1 MATDAVNGMD
11 YSQYSQPAELAASTP
26 SHQASASQSSNSAP
40 SQKPDPQEI
49 GWYFVEQYYTTLSK
63 TPDKIHL
70 FYNKKSQLI
79 TGVEA
84 EKVLPAVGTKAISEK
99 IKSLDISDCKVRV
112 LNVDCQSSFENIV
125 VQVIGEMSNK
135 NQPHHKFVQTFILA
149 TQPNGYYVLN
159 DIFRYLNDDD
169 LDIVEDEPVQPTQSV
184 QEEAASEAVE
194 QEPVPTPGVAPAEE
208 VVNTES
214 TAGQVDEKLEAEAE
228 AEAAIE
234 DSGAPTAHTGPAEDV
249 NGTHESV
256 ADASE
261 AAEPEP
267 TPAAEELE
275 PEPVSQEAEQA
286 PAEAEAEAEPS
297 PAPAQAQTSPQPAQ
311 APAAEPPV
319 RKTWASLVGTKAPAI
334 PALPQTQTQTQAQA
348 QAPAGA
354 PTQPKTRP
362 VQTTQPSKATPTESV
377 ADTPGT
383 PTSQQSNGWQEA
395 GKKTKQQPKAQEG
408 IVHAYIKNVNDK
420 IDARVLREV
429 LEKYG
434 SLKYYD
440 VSRPKQCAFV
450 EFNDPASYTAA
461 VADNP
466 HTVGTETINV
476 EERRPRPGA
485 AGTGSFSG
493 NFNRGG
499 ANAGRGRGGPQQRS
513 GSQGG
518 GFTRDGAGRG
528 NFQPPRGNK
537 PAGPARGGRGQS
549 QAA

>member
-11 YSQYSQPAELAASTP
+11 YSQFSQPAELAASTP
-26 SHQASASQSSNSAP
+26 SHQATASQSSNTAP

-79 TGVEA
+79 TGIEA

-159 DIFRYLNDDD
+159 DIFRYLNEDD
-169 LDIVEDEPVQPTQSV
+169 LEIVEDEPAQPAQSV
-184 QEEAASEAVE
+184 QEESASEAIDA
-194 QEPVPTPGVAPAEE
+194 QPVATPAAAEE
-208 VVNTES
+208 VVDTES
-214 TAGQVDEKLEAEAE
+214 AADQVDEKLEAEA
-228 AEAAIE
+228 AVE
-234 DSGAPTAHTGPAEDV
+234 DSGAPTAHTGPTEEV
-249 NGTHESV
+249 NGTQESV
-256 ADASE
+256 SDASE

-267 TPAAEELE
+267 SSAAEEAE
-275 PEPVSQEAEQA
+275 PEPAAQEPE
-286 PAEAEAEAEPS
+286 PTPEEPEPS
-297 PAPAQAQTSPQPAQ
+297 PAPSQTPSQP
-311 APAAEPPV
+311 APAADGPPV
-319 RKTWASLVGTKAPAI
+319 KKTWASLVGTKAAAI
-334 PALPQTQTQTQAQA
+334 PALPQTQTQ
-348 QAPAGA
+348 APAA
-354 PTQPKTRP
+354 ASTQPKPRP
-362 VQTTQPSKATPTESV
+362 VQTQPSKATPTESV
-377 ADTPGT
+377 PEPAGT

-395 GKKTKQQPKAQEG
+395 GKKTKQQAKAQEG

-420 IDARVLREV
+420 IDARLLREE

-450 EFNDPASYTAA
+450 EFNDPASYAAA
-461 VADNP
+461 VAENP

-476 EERRPRPGA
+476 EERRPRPGT
-485 AGTGSFSG
+485 AGTGNFAG
-493 NFNRGG
+493 NYSRGG
-499 ANAGRGRGGPQQRS
+499 ANAGRGRGGGQQRT
-513 GSQGG
+513 GSQSG
-518 GFTRDGAGRG
+518 GFPREGAGRG
-528 NFQPPRGNK
+528 NIQAQRGNK
-537 PAGPARGGRGQS
+537 AAGPGRGGRAQS

>member
-1 MATDAVNGMD
+1 
-11 YSQYSQPAELAASTP
+11 
-26 SHQASASQSSNSAP
+26 
-40 SQKPDPQEI
+40 
-49 GWYFVEQYYTTLSK
+49 
-63 TPDKIHL
+63 
-70 FYNKKSQLI
+70 
-79 TGVEA
+79 
-84 EKVLPAVGTKAISEK
+84 
-99 IKSLDISDCKVRV
+99 
-112 LNVDCQSSFENIV
+112 
-125 VQVIGEMSNK
+125 MSNK

-159 DIFRYLNDDD
+159 DIFRYLNEDD

-184 QEEAASEAVE
+184 QEEAASEAVDE
-194 QEPVPTPGVAPAEE
+194 EPVSTPGVARAEE

-214 TAGQVDEKLEAEAE
+214 AADQVDEKLEAEAEAEVE

-249 NGTHESV
+249 NGTQESV

-261 AAEPEP
+261 AADPEP
-267 TPAAEELE
+267 TPAAEKPE
-275 PEPVSQEAEQA
+275 PEPVSQEPEQA
-286 PAEAEAEAEPS
+286 PAEAEPS
-297 PAPAQAQTSPQPAQ
+297 PVPAQAQTPPQPAQ
-311 APAAEPPV
+311 APAAAEPPV

-334 PALPQTQTQTQAQA
+334 PALPQTQTPTPTQA

-354 PTQPKTRP
+354 PTQPKSRP
-362 VQTTQPSKATPTESV
+362 VQTAQPTKATPTESV

-440 VSRPKQCAFV
+440 VSRPKVCPGEQCPSFSNTNYPQQCAFV

-476 EERRPRPGA
+476 EERRPRPGT
-485 AGTGSFSG
+485 AGTGSFGG
-493 NFNRGG
+493 NYNRGG

-518 GFTRDGAGRG
+518 GFNRDGAGRG
-528 NFQPPRGNK
+528 NLPTQRGNK
-537 PAGPARGGRGQS
+537 PAGPARGGRGQT